1 MKTPELVVSAIP
13 HVHSGNSVQKIMTN
27 ILIALLPAVAIGVYF
42 FGVDTIRVI
51 AIAMAS
57 AVVWEAVLQK
67 IMARPI
73 VINNLSGAVSGL
85 ILAMLLPPTAPW
97 WMICTGTFVMILL
110 GKEIYGGLGNNPF
123 NGVLVAWVV
132 LQMSFPDYMI
142 DWMAP
147 PGDFFTESTP
157 LEVLKFEGLKSISEY
172 FTTADLFIGKSAG
185 FIGEVSTL
193 MLLIGGAYLI
203 ARKVIS
209 WHIPAS
215 FLAGI
220 ILFSGIFWLANPA
233 EYASPLFHLLAGG
246 VFFAAFF
253 LATDMISSPVTPAG
267 MLIYGAL
274 CGVLTVVIRLWGQW
288 ADGAYYA
295 VFLISILTPLL
306 DKIKPKVYGR

>member
-13 HVHSGNSVQKIMTN
+13 HVHSGNSIQKIMTN
-27 ILIALLPAVAIGVYF
+27 ILIALLPAIVIGVYF
-42 FGVDTIRVI
+42 FGIDTIRVI
-51 AIAMAS
+51 VIAMAS
-57 AVVWEAVLQK
+57 AVAWEAILQK
-67 IMARPI
+67 IMARRI

-123 NGVLVAWVV
+123 NGVLIAWVV
-132 LQMSFPDYMI
+132 LQMSFPDCMI
-142 DWMAP
+142 NWMAP
-147 PGDFFTESTP
+147 PGEFFTEAPP
-157 LEVLKFEGLKSISEY
+157 LEVLKFEGLNSISEY
-172 FTTADLFIGKSAG
+172 FTNGGLLMGQSSG

-193 MLLIGGAYLI
+193 MLFVGGAYLI

-209 WHIPAS
+209 WHIPVS
-215 FLAGI
+215 FFAGI
-220 ILFSGIFWLANPA
+220 ILFSGIFWLVNPA

-246 VFFAAFF
+246 AFLAAFF
-253 LATDMISSPVTPAG
+253 LATDMSSSPVTPAG
-267 MLIYGAL
+267 MLIYGIL

-288 ADGAYYA
+288 VDGAYYA

-306 DKIKPKVYGR
+306 DKIKSKVYGR

>member
-27 ILIALLPAVAIGVYF
+27 ILIALIPAVA
-42 FGVDTIRVI
+42 FGIYLFGTDTIRVI
-51 AIAMAS
+51 VIAMAS
-57 AVVWEAVLQK
+57 AVAWEAVLQK

-73 VINNLSGAVSGL
+73 VISNLSGAVSGL

-97 WMICTGTFVMILL
+97 WMICTGTLVMILL

-147 PGDFFTESTP
+147 PGEFFTESPP
-157 LEVLKFEGLKSISEY
+157 LEVLKFEGMESIAEY
-172 FTTADLFIGKSAG
+172 FTNADLFIGKSAG

-203 ARKVIS
+203 VRKVIS
-209 WHIPAS
+209 WHIPVS

-220 ILFSGIFWLANPA
+220 ILFSGIFWLVNPV

-246 VFFAAFF
+246 ALLAAFF
-253 LATDMISSPVTPAG
+253 LATDMTSSPVTPAG

-288 ADGAYYA
+288 VDGAYYA
-295 VFLISILTPLL
+295 VFLVSILTPLL